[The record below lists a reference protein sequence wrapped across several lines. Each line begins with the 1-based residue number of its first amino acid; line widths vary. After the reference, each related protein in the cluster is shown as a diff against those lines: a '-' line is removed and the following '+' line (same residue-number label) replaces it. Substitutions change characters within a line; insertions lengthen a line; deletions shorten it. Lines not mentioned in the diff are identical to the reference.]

1 MYPNEVCE
9 RRWMWLSNKKKRYP
23 LIFLFLF
30 VTAFLVSALINRAQ
44 LTRIYEDAKLD
55 LETHN
60 YSEAIEKLNGLGDFR
75 DAYALIDEAEN
86 NVMYDEANK
95 ALENGDYDNAL
106 EIFSAL
112 GAFKDSSEIA
122 SNIHNYLTEQ
132 ENNKNKYEVAIELQN
147 KGQYCDALLLFNELG
162 DYEDSQILADECRAS
177 LQRLIYSDTISAGI
191 RYSAGVTA
199 DGNVV
204 FSGINFEDE
213 MVIGTWD
220 GIVSISSNGSF
231 IIGLKNDGTVVTAQR
246 SSYDYRIDASEW
258 HDIVAVASGEHYI
271 VGLRAD
277 GTVTAQGHN
286 GDGQID
292 IDDWDNIIAI
302 DAGWRHT
309 VGLDSYGNVHV
320 AGYASENLLGYIE
333 DEKEL
338 WTDLV
343 NISAGGGGGDYLR
356 TFVVG
361 LKADGTAVAVGANEQ
376 GQCNIDEWSD
386 LIAISAGDYHTVGLK
401 SDGTVLTTDPDPSIQ
416 AEISSW
422 QDIVAISAGYGYT
435 LGLKLDGTVV
445 AAGFGADGQSN
456 VDGWS
461 NIATRKEWSL
471 LFDTES

>member
-1 MYPNEVCE
+1 MYMYRSKNSRTFGKFVMFAVLLCILIIVAAVLFSFHRREELMGIYHAGINE
-9 RRWMWLSNKKKRYP
+9 
-23 LIFLFLF
+23 
-30 VTAFLVSALINRAQ
+30 IN
-44 LTRIYEDAKLD
+44 
-55 LETHN
+55 
-60 YSEAIEKLNGLGDFR
+60 NG
-75 DAYALIDEAEN
+75 N
-86 NVMYDEANK
+86 
-95 ALENGDYDNAL
+95 
-106 EIFSAL
+106 
-112 GAFKDSSEIA
+112 
-122 SNIHNYLTEQ
+122 
-132 ENNKNKYEVAIELQN
+132 
-147 KGQYCDALLLFNELG
+147 FNEGIEILESLG
-162 DYEDSQILADECRAS
+162 DYQDSYTYIEYANAKQTFASGNYEYAMTLFGKLGEFLDSNALAQEAADMVSKQEQYSKAKSYMDSSDFDKALSIYESLDGYEDSEALANKCRAS
-177 LQRLIYSDTISAGI
+177 LQRLMYSDTISAGV

-204 FSGINFEDE
+204 FSGRNFEDE

-220 GIVSISSNGSF
+220 NIVSISSNGSF

-258 HDIVAVASGEHYI
+258 RDIVAVASGEHYI

-292 IDDWDNIIAI
+292 IDDWENIVAI

-309 VGLDSYGNVHV
+309 VGLDFYGNVHI

-343 NISAGGGGGDYLR
+343 NVSAGGGGGDYLR

-376 GQCNIDEWSD
+376 GQCNVDEWSG

-401 SDGTVLTTDPDPSIQ
+401 SDGTVLTTDPDMSIQ

-435 LGLKLDGTVV
+435 LGLKSDGTVV

-461 NIATRKEWSL
+461 NIAIMDEWSL
-471 LFDTES
+471 LFDAKS

>member
-1 MYPNEVCE
+1 MRLLRNNSSKYKGLIIVVAFVLVLTIFVASALMNRFRLMGIYESGIKEIESGNYIEGISILDRLGNYQDSRQLIQYATARDLLESQDYGEAIQILASLGEFMDSNILVAEIQNELYTQE
-9 RRWMWLSNKKKRYP
+9 QNKAKYKEALELQELCQY
-23 LIFLFLF
+23 
-30 VTAFLVSALINRAQ
+30 VTAISKF
-44 LTRIYEDAKLD
+44 E
-55 LETHN
+55 
-60 YSEAIEKLNGLGDFR
+60 
-75 DAYALIDEAEN
+75 
-86 NVMYDEANK
+86 
-95 ALENGDYDNAL
+95 
-106 EIFSAL
+106 
-112 GAFKDSSEIA
+112 
-122 SNIHNYLTEQ
+122 
-132 ENNKNKYEVAIELQN
+132 
-147 KGQYCDALLLFNELG
+147 ELG
-162 DYEDSQILADECRAS
+162 DYEDSRERAEECRIA
-177 LQRLIYSDTISAGI
+177 LNRLIYSKSLSAGI
-191 RYSAGVTA
+191 RFSAAVTS
-199 DGNVV
+199 DGKVM
-204 FSGINFEDE
+204 FSGRDYEDE
-213 MVIGTWD
+213 DAIGTWD
-220 GIVSISSNGSF
+220 NIVSISSNGVF
-231 IIGLKNDGTVVTAQR
+231 TIGLKNDGTVVTAQR

-258 HDIVAVASGEHYI
+258 RDIVAVAAGEHYI

-292 IDDWDNIIAI
+292 IDDWENIIAI

-309 VGLDSYGNVHV
+309 VGLDSYGNVHI

-343 NISAGGGGGDYLR
+343 NTSAGGGGGDYLR

-435 LGLKLDGTVV
+435 LGLKSDGTVV
-445 AAGFGADGQSN
+445 AAGFGADGQSD
-456 VDGWS
+456 VEGWS
-461 NIATRKEWSL
+461 NIAVRKEWSL
-471 LFDTES
+471 LFDSES

>member
-1 MYPNEVCE
+1 MSE
-9 RRWMWLSNKKKRYP
+9 RSGYNLSNRKLRYP
-23 LIFLFLF
+23 LILLLF
-30 VTAFLVSALINRAQ
+30 VTVFIALALFNRAR

-55 LETHN
+55 LKEHN
-60 YSEAIEKLNGLGDFR
+60 YSEAIEKLNEIGDFR
-75 DAYALIDEAEN
+75 EAYALIDEAEN
-86 NVMYDEANK
+86 NVMYDEANQ
-95 ALENGDYDNAL
+95 ALENGDYENAL
-106 EIFSAL
+106 ELFSAL
-112 GAFKDSSEIA
+112 GSFKDSSKIA
-122 SNIHNYLTEQ
+122 SNIYNYLTEQ
-132 ENNKNKYEVAIELQN
+132 ENNKDEYEAAIELLN
-147 KGQYCDALLLFNELG
+147 DGQYSDALLIFNELG
-162 DYEDSQILADECRAS
+162 DYEDSQMFANECRTS
-177 LQRLIYSDTISAGI
+177 LQRLMYSDTISAGI

-204 FSGINFEDE
+204 FSGRNFEDE
-213 MVIGTWD
+213 MVIGTWEN
-220 GIVSISSNGSF
+220 IVSISSNGSF

-258 HDIVAVASGEHYI
+258 RDIVAVASGEHYI

-292 IDDWDNIIAI
+292 IDDWENIIAI

-309 VGLDSYGNVHV
+309 VGLDSYGNVHI

-361 LKADGTAVAVGANEQ
+361 LKADGTAVAVGTNEQ
-376 GQCNIDEWSD
+376 GQCNVDEWSD

-401 SDGTVLTTDPDPSIQ
+401 SDGTVLTTDPDPSVQ

-435 LGLKLDGTVV
+435 LGLKSDGTVV
-445 AAGFGADGQSN
+445 AAGFGADGQSD

-461 NIATRKEWSL
+461 NIAIRTEWSL
-471 LFDTES
+471 LLDAES